1 MALMNGTNP
10 ADGEIYNNRN
20 DTYDPDT
27 VGVVRAVVAE
37 DNSED
42 DTAQV
47 TEPSHDT
54 RDST

>member
-1 MALMNGTNP
+1 MNGTNP